1 MKKIT
6 ILLLLLVGIIT
17 LSACTSSNESKTY
30 DEAFVKSLAKGL
42 DARWK
47 YVDSEKSDSARS
59 LKKQLIKN

>member
-6 ILLLLLVGIIT
+6 ILLLLLIGIVT
-17 LSACTSSNESKTY
+17 LSACTNSNESKTY
-30 DEAFVKSLAKGL
+30 DGAFIKSLAKGL

-47 YVDSEKSDSARS
+47 YIDNEKVTRLVR